1 MQTSACA
8 VDVGPVR
15 VDAAEDLARR
25 LALAIPGD
33 TVRGSLFLGTLDAV
47 RTWVGEAAMLRCVDA
62 GGEPRFMEFFNY
74 PLGAFMRVNAA
85 AAWELAPGCGGWDA
99 AQRLLGQR
107 AATDLLAS
115 AAGKALLL
123 LSRCETWRLVGNLP
137 SAYRSAVNHGERSVS
152 WEGFSRGRVTMRRDF
167 MPCSFH
173 EGLLR
178 AVLES
183 TKASGVEV
191 VGSRVDVLDS
201 EYVLSWE

>member
-1 MQTSACA
+1 MMTSACA

-15 VDAAEDLARR
+15 VEASEELARR
-25 LALAIPGD
+25 LALSIPGD
-33 TVRGSLFLGTLDAV
+33 TVRGSLFLGTLDVV
-47 RTWVGEAAMLRCVDA
+47 RTWAGEEAMLRCVEA

-74 PLGAFMRVNAA
+74 PLGAFMRVNAGA
-85 AAWELAPGCGGWDA
+85 ARVLAPGCGGWDE

-123 LSRCETWRLVGNLP
+123 LSRCETRRLVGNLP
-137 SAYRSAVNHGERSVS
+137 SAYRAAVNHGERSVS
-152 WEGFSRGRVTMRRDF
+152 WEGFCRGRVTMRRDF

-183 TKASGVEV
+183 TKAREVQV

-201 EYVLSWE
+201 EYVLTWE